1 MRNNVYRFSKIINRR
16 GLEMQSNT
24 VCDWIFYSY
33 FLVYE
38 VVNDTYGTFLC
49 SLLMIISEYHNLNMD
64 RNHGNAIAN
73 ILLKIIAILL
83 REVTRIKN
91 IEA

>member
-1 MRNNVYRFSKIINRR
+1 
-16 GLEMQSNT
+16 MQSNT

-49 SLLMIISEYHNLNMD
+49 SLLMIISECHNLNMD
-64 RNHGNAIAN
+64 RNHGNAMAN

>member
-24 VCDWIFYSY
+24 VCDWILYSY

-38 VVNDTYGTFLC
+38 VVNDTYGTFRC

-64 RNHGNAIAN
+64 RNHGNAMAN